1 MGMWPMLEARG
12 TGTERRP
19 RALGGMALLAAMLL
33 AGCGGDGPQM
43 PRLSDLNPFA
53 EKEVPLPGKRIPV
66 SLTEGRAGLD
76 VAPADKPIVL
86 PPAQANDSWA
96 QPGGTAQNATGHVAL
111 GASIRQV
118 WSADA
123 GTGSSSYGKLT
134 ASPIVADGR
143 VYTIDTRGR
152 VTAFSPSGA
161 SVWRASVTPA
171 NEQEHKGY
179 GGGLAADGGRIFA
192 ATGYGW
198 VIALDGQSGKKL
210 WEKNLLSPIRSSP
223 TATGGRVFVVSADGL
238 ARALSA
244 ADGTELWAHQG
255 LIEKAALL
263 TNTSPAV
270 SGDVVVVPY
279 PSGDV
284 VALRI
289 ADGQPAWTESLARTR
304 LASSLGSMTDAAR
317 PVVEGGAVFAVGHSG
332 RMVAAS
338 ARDGQRLWSLSV
350 PGIQAPAVAGDT
362 VFVVDTGGQL
372 MAVTR
377 RDGKVVWTT
386 RLPGTSTW
394 SGPVIAGN
402 RLWLTSNKGQLV
414 GADAATGKVDAQ
426 LTIGSPTYV
435 APIVA
440 GGKLF
445 VLTDNAKLIA
455 YQ

>member
-1 MGMWPMLEARG
+1 MAEWTK
-12 TGTERRP
+12 TGTRRMH
-19 RALGGMALLAAMLL
+19 RLAGVALAAALLAA
-33 AGCGGDGPQM
+33 GCSGDGPQI

-76 VAPADKPIVL
+76 VAPAERPIVL
-86 PPAQANDSWA
+86 PPAQANDSWS
-96 QPGGTAQNATGHVAL
+96 QPGGTPYNVPGHVAL
-111 GASIRQV
+111 GASVRQV

-123 GTGSSSYGKLT
+123 GQGSSSYGKLT

-143 VYTIDTRGR
+143 IYTIDTKGR

-161 SVWRASVTPA
+161 SVWRASVTPP
-171 NEQEHKGY
+171 NENDQKGY

-198 VIALDGQSGKKL
+198 VVALDAASGKKL
-210 WEKNLLSPIRSSP
+210 WEKNLQSPIRSSP
-223 TATGGRVFVVSADGL
+223 TAVGGRVFLVSADGV

-244 ADGTELWAHQG
+244 ADGTELWTHQG
-255 LIEKAALL
+255 LVEKAALL

-270 SGDVVVVPY
+270 ASDVVIFPY

-317 PVVEGGAVFAVGHSG
+317 PVVDGGAVFAVGHSG
-332 RMVAAS
+332 RMVATT

-362 VFVVDTGGQL
+362 LFVVDTSGQL
-372 MAVTR
+372 MAITR
-377 RDGKVVWTT
+377 KDGKVLWTV
-386 RLPGTSTW
+386 RLPGTNTW
-394 SGPVIAGN
+394 SGPVLAGN
-402 RLWLTSNKGQLV
+402 RLWLASNKGQLV

-426 LTIGSPTYV
+426 LNIGSPTYI

-440 GGKLF
+440 GGRLY
-445 VLTDNAKLIA
+445 VLTDAGKLIA
-455 YQ
+455 FQ

>member
-1 MGMWPMLEARG
+1 MHRLAGVA
-12 TGTERRP
+12 
-19 RALGGMALLAAMLL
+19 LAATLL
-33 AGCGGDGPQM
+33 TAGCSGDGPQI

-86 PPAQANDSWA
+86 PPPQANDSWA
-96 QPGGTAQNATGHVAL
+96 QPGGTPYNATGHVAL
-111 GASIRQV
+111 GSALRQV

-123 GTGSSSYGKLT
+123 GQGSSSYGKLT

-143 VYTIDTRGR
+143 IYTIDTKGR

-161 SVWRASVTPA
+161 SAWRASVTPP
-171 NEQEHKGY
+171 NEKDHKGY
-179 GGGLAADGGRIFA
+179 GGGLAADGGRVFA

-198 VIALDGQSGKKL
+198 VVALDAASGKKL
-210 WEKNLLSPIRSSP
+210 WEKNLLSPVRSSP
-223 TATGGRVFVVSADGL
+223 TAAGGRVFLVSADGM

-244 ADGTELWAHQG
+244 ADGTELWTYQG
-255 LIEKAALL
+255 LVEKAALL

-270 SGDVVVVPY
+270 AGDVVIFPY

-284 VALRI
+284 VALRL

-317 PVVEGGAVFAVGHSG
+317 PVVDGGAVFAVGHSG
-332 RMVAAS
+332 RMVATT

-362 VFVVDTGGQL
+362 VFVVDTSGQL
-372 MAVTR
+372 MAITR
-377 RDGKVVWTT
+377 RDGKVLWTT

-394 SGPVIAGN
+394 SGPVLAGN
-402 RLWLTSNKGQLV
+402 RLWLASNKGQLV

-426 LTIGSPTYV
+426 LNIGAPTYI

-440 GGKLF
+440 GGRLY
-445 VLTDNAKLIA
+445 VLTDAGKLVA
-455 YQ
+455 FQ

>member
-1 MGMWPMLEARG
+1 MAEWTK
-12 TGTERRP
+12 TGTRRMH
-19 RALGGMALLAAMLL
+19 RLAGVALAAALLAA
-33 AGCGGDGPQM
+33 GCSGDGPQI

-76 VAPADKPIVL
+76 VAPAERPIVL
-86 PPAQANDSWA
+86 PPAQANDSWS
-96 QPGGTAQNATGHVAL
+96 QPGGTPYNVPGHVAL
-111 GASIRQV
+111 GASVRQV

-123 GTGSSSYGKLT
+123 GQGSSSYGKLT

-143 VYTIDTRGR
+143 IYTIDTKGR

-161 SVWRASVTPA
+161 SVWRASVTPP
-171 NEQEHKGY
+171 NENDQKGY

-198 VIALDGQSGKKL
+198 VVALDAASGKKL
-210 WEKNLLSPIRSSP
+210 WDKNLQSPIRSSP
-223 TATGGRVFVVSADGL
+223 TAAGGRVFLVSADGV

-244 ADGTELWAHQG
+244 ADGTELWTHQG
-255 LIEKAALL
+255 LVEKAALL

-270 SGDVVVVPY
+270 ASDVVIFPY

-317 PVVEGGAVFAVGHSG
+317 PVVDGGAVFAVGHSG
-332 RMVAAS
+332 RMVATT

-362 VFVVDTGGQL
+362 LFVVDTSGQL
-372 MAVTR
+372 MAITR
-377 RDGKVVWTT
+377 KDGKVLWTV
-386 RLPGTSTW
+386 RLPGTNTW
-394 SGPVIAGN
+394 SGPVLAGN
-402 RLWLTSNKGQLV
+402 RLWLASNKGQLV

-426 LTIGSPTYV
+426 LNIGSPTYI

-440 GGKLF
+440 GGRLY
-445 VLTDNAKLIA
+445 VLTDAGKLIA
-455 YQ
+455 FQ